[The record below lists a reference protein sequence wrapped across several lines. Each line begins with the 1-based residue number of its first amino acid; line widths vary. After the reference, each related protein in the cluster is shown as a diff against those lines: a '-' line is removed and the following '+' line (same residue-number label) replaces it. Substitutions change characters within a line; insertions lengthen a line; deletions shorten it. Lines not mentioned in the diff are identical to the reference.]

1 MSALENELIT
11 LFRKMDSK
19 QQLQLVENIRK
30 DLEHPSLSLGAWL
43 QNAEVLRAR
52 LEAKYGANHFPSAV
66 DILNQVREERDDDIL
81 NSLRR

>member
-43 QNAEVLRAR
+43 QNAEVD
-52 LEAKYGANHFPSAV
+52 N
-66 DILNQVREERDDDIL
+66 
-81 NSLRR
+81 NSNNSNNSKHSNNGKEV